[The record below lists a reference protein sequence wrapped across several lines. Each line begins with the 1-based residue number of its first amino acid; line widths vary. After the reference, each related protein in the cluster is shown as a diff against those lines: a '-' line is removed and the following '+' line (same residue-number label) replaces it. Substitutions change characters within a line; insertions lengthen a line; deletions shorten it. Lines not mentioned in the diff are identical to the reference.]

1 MKITRSLVCTFRSPA
16 CRILHD
22 LSAVTE
28 GFLAKHRHVHRTSGL
43 IVRSILALVLVTC
56 CAAQTAPL
64 KLENCVELAMNAPS
78 SVASARQQI
87 LIAKYGMTAAR
98 AGFLPQ
104 LALANTY
111 TYNSPLRNGAPG
123 TAQSFVALNGIHEYA
138 ALGTANLSL
147 DTSGRLRA
155 GLARARSDLE
165 AANVNVEISQRDL
178 RRLVTT
184 AYYRLLLA
192 RRLVEVARTTLA
204 EAQEFES
211 KTRARFSGGEVAQ
224 ADVVKAAADVAS
236 LQLSFSSAE
245 TEGQLANHDLAA
257 FWTTDVGAPLNI
269 EDTLDSAST
278 APEMVTD
285 APGATAAPY
294 LKRLEFRFFDAQRS
308 GYLADARRARAD
320 LFPQLSLTYQ
330 YGLDNTRVSADDR
343 GYAAFVH
350 LDIPVF
356 DWFRARSTA
365 RQFQLQADQVT
376 TARKEAERTFSR
388 DYQDALTRVEAARRQ
403 LTITDDLVRLST
415 DNLRLARFRYEGGE
429 GLALD
434 VVSAQN
440 LLAQARANQ
449 ATAKAAYVNAKA
461 DLEIAAAK

>member
-1 MKITRSLVCTFRSPA
+1 MKIIWSLVGTFCIPA
-16 CRILHD
+16 CRVLHE
-22 LSAVTE
+22 LSAVME
-28 GFLAKHRHVHRTSGL
+28 EFAAKHRPYLWTSGL
-43 IVRSILALVLVTC
+43 LIRSITSLIFVAC
-56 CAAQTAPL
+56 CAAQPTPL
-64 KLENCVELAMNAPS
+64 TLENCVQLAINAPS
-78 SVASARQQI
+78 SVASARQQV
-87 LIAKYGMTAAR
+87 LIAKYGITAAR

-123 TAQSFVALNGIHEYA
+123 TAQSFVALNGIHEYST
-138 ALGTANLSL
+138 LGTANLSL

-155 GLARARSDLE
+155 GFARAKSDLE
-165 AANVNVEISQRDL
+165 AANVNFEISQRDL

-184 AYYRLLLA
+184 AYYRVLLA

-224 ADVVKAAADVAS
+224 ADVVKAAADVAA
-236 LQLSFSSAE
+236 LQLSFSNAE

-257 FWTTDVGAPLNI
+257 FWTTDVATLLDI
-269 EDTLDSAST
+269 EDTLDSASPV
-278 APEMVTD
+278 PEI
-285 APGATAAPY
+285 PGATAQPY
-294 LKRLEFRFFDAQRS
+294 LKRLELRFFDAQRS

-330 YGLDNTRVSADDR
+330 YGIDSIRLSADDR

-350 LDIPVF
+350 LDVPVF

-403 LTITDDLVRLST
+403 ITISDDQVRLST

-440 LLAQARANQ
+440 QLAQARANH

-461 DLEIAAAK
+461 DLEIAAPK